1 MTDPTWINGCT
12 GKYQIIPITMFLV
25 VLCNACFMFQK
36 DKETNMLITALD
48 TLDLGADVD
57 HEKFMN
63 TLSESTISVKF
74 HSGILCLNTYGNKI
88 SSQ

>member
-1 MTDPTWINGCT
+1 MDALANIKSFLLQCSWLC
-12 GKYQIIPITMFLV
+12 YTMHV
-25 VLCNACFMFQK
+25 SCFRK
-36 DKETNMLITALD
+36 TKKKNVLITALD

-74 HSGILCLNTYGNKI
+74 HSGILRLNTYGNKT

>member
-1 MTDPTWINGCT
+1 
-12 GKYQIIPITMFLV
+12 MFLV
-25 VLCNACFMFQK
+25 VLYNARFMFHE

-63 TLSESTISVKF
+63 TLSESKIYVKF
-74 HSGILCLNTYGNKI
+74 HSGILRYYSLWN
-88 SSQ
+88 